1 MKVVACV
8 LRAFSRRAWQ
18 TVFRKRD
25 RYAGGMPVWTG
36 IAVGGAL
43 GALARHGLNALIQA
57 RLGAGSWA
65 SFPLGTLV
73 INVLGS
79 FLLGLIAGLHLR
91 GILSVPLRLALGTGF
106 VGAFT
111 TFSTFELDTD
121 TLLRGGQGLRA
132 ALYLA
137 GNLLAGYAA
146 VLLGRWV
153 AGRFGG
159 GA

>member
-1 MKVVACV
+1 
-8 LRAFSRRAWQ
+8 
-18 TVFRKRD
+18 
-25 RYAGGMPVWTG
+25 MPVWVG

-43 GALARHGLNALIQA
+43 GALARYGLNLLIQG
-57 RLGAGSWA
+57 RLSAGTWA
-65 SFPLGTLV
+65 AFPLGTLL

-79 FLLGLIAGLHLR
+79 FLLGLITALSLR
-91 GILSVPLRLALGTGF
+91 GVIGPQFRLALGTGF

-111 TFSTFELDTD
+111 TFSTFELETNE
-121 TLLRGGQGLRA
+121 LLHGGRGTWA
-132 ALYLA
+132 SLYIG

-153 AGRFGG
+153 GGHFGG